1 MAKFKVCSPI
11 HLPWSTTMISF
22 EVNDMTCGHCVSS
35 VTQAVKALD
44 AQAQVQVDLAR
55 HRVDIEPAL
64 ADAAAL
70 AAAITDA
77 GFTPVAV

>member
-1 MAKFKVCSPI
+1 
-11 HLPWSTTMISF
+11 MISF

-44 AQAQVQVDLAR
+44 AQARVQVDLAR
-55 HRVDIEPAL
+55 HRVDIEPAV
-64 ADAAAL
+64 ADAVAL
-70 AAAITDA
+70 AAAITGA